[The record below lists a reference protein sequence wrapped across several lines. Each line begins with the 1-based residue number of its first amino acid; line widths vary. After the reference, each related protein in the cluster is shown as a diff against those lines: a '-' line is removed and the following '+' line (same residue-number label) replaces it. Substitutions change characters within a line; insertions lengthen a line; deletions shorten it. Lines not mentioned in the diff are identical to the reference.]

1 MSLHTLENIR
11 MRGDQE
17 PVTQFT
23 TRIFFVFAGDVKC
36 QHRRAVTYFTESIRQ
51 SCPMIG
57 VSCPSYGEFIDVSFL
72 FRHWFQNGTIGML
85 CVSLSYYTY
94 ILWPNANTMKGL
106 HFYNMLLYLT
116 GWLLGLRR
124 WTPLFIHGLGRR
136 ASALTT
142 PANQALST
150 YMGTQPILWYVPYH
164 YRRETQIYFYVLHY
178 MLLLFSRFFFST
190 VQRWNCILVLA
201 GYHYRVTVEFSNS
214 TEAQE
219 KMGEFG
225 IIHLRLTGNKDKSPP
240 IKLSEKWVTIFEE
253 ESGRKC
259 VYI

>member
-178 MLLLFSRFFFST
+178 MLLLFSRFFFQPYRDEIVFLFSQATTTVWLWNSATPRKHRRKWESLASST
-190 VQRWNCILVLA
+190 SDSPVIRTSHHPSNCL
-201 GYHYRVTVEFSNS
+201 
-214 TEAQE
+214 
-219 KMGEFG
+219 
-225 IIHLRLTGNKDKSPP
+225 KS
-240 IKLSEKWVTIFEE
+240 E
-253 ESGRKC
+253 
-259 VYI
+259 

>member
-1 MSLHTLENIR
+1 MHEHVSSHTRKYPHERRPRTSYPI
-11 MRGDQE
+11 
-17 PVTQFT
+17 T

-57 VSCPSYGEFIDVSFL
+57 VSCPSYGEFIDVSFP
-72 FRHWFQNGTIGML
+72 FRHWFQNGAIGML

-142 PANQALST
+142 PAHQALST

-178 MLLLFSRFFFST
+178 MLLLFSRFFFFNRREMKLYSCSRRLPLPCDCGIQQLHGST
-190 VQRWNCILVLA
+190 GEN
-201 GYHYRVTVEFSNS
+201 GRVW
-214 TEAQE
+214 
-219 KMGEFG
+219 
-225 IIHLRLTGNKDKSPP
+225 HHPP
-240 IKLSEKWVTIFEE
+240 QTH
-253 ESGRKC
+253 R
-259 VYI
+259 